1 MASKLSVERNEAHH
15 RFEIRSGDHRAML
28 VYRDA
33 ADGALVLVHTE
44 VPTELQGQ
52 GLGGQLAQAAFEYA
66 RSAGRKVVVVCPYV
80 KAWLE
85 RHPEYRELVV
95 YRAPSPVP
103 DIVDEQ
109 EIESFP
115 ASDPPTRTPVLGAR
129 VVGDSPEEEE

>member
-1 MASKLSVERNEAHH
+1 MAFSLKVERDESRH
-15 RFEIRSGDHRAML
+15 RFEIRSGEHRAVL

-44 VPTELQGQ
+44 VPSELQGQ

-80 KAWLE
+80 KAWLA
-85 RHPEYRELVV
+85 RHPEYRELLAP
-95 YRAPSPVP
+95 RATRPAP
-103 DIVDEQ
+103 DIVDEA
-109 EIESFP
+109 ELESFP

-129 VVGDSPEEEE
+129 LTSESPDED